1 LKNLILKVMKKC
13 YLDIL
18 NHLRHIEDNSITSLV
33 EEFIHVRFNDFNLDK
48 TLSEQENSL
57 DFNL

>member
-1 LKNLILKVMKKC
+1 MKKC